1 MATKG
6 EKTREYII
14 EASYAL
20 FAKNGFNKV
29 TMKDVCEVTGLSRG
43 GLYSHFD
50 STKSIFE
57 ALLEKINQKE
67 KMDFSGEMKKGMDA
81 KLILENALELM
92 EDEMNHPEDSL
103 SIAMY
108 EYSGSID
115 KNLMEYFNQ
124 IGEKKWTAL
133 IKYGIE
139 RGEFSCVDVEE
150 IVNVIL
156 YVYQGVRMWSCI
168 IKMQSET
175 IKSITN
181 HIRKQL
187 IKEEKNDI

>member
-14 EASYAL
+14 DSSYAL
-20 FAKNGFNKV
+20 FSKNGFNKV
-29 TMKDVCEVTGLSRG
+29 TMKDVCEATGLSRG

-50 STKSIFE
+50 STKAIFE
-57 ALLEKINQKE
+57 ALLEKINKKD
-67 KMDFSGEMKKGMDA
+67 KMDFSGEMSKGIEA
-81 KLILENALELM
+81 VIILENALELM

-108 EYSGSID
+108 EYSGSVD

-124 IGEKKWTAL
+124 IGEKKWTSL
-133 IKYGIE
+133 IRYGIE
-139 RGEFSCVDVEE
+139 RGEFNNVDVDE

-156 YVYQGVRMWSCI
+156 YLYQGVRMWSCI
-168 IKMQSET
+168 VEMSPET
-175 IKSITN
+175 IKKITN

-187 IKEEKNDI
+187 ITVQAQD